1 MDDLPLELKQ
11 RICSYLAPK
20 DLKSLRSTAKFYAAA
35 TDRYL
40 VPRIFLSNH
49 PDSFQEIQDII
60 NHPALRHSVTTLVID
75 TSCLVLFPKYEQW
88 ARRFA
93 DARQQ
98 SEDKTVA
105 RAERVLRR
113 ERNQ

>member
-11 RICSYLAPK
+11 RVCSYLAPK
-20 DLKSLRSTAKFYAAA
+20 DLVSLRSTSTFYAAA

-40 VPRIFLSNH
+40 LPRIFLSNH
-49 PDSFQEIQDII
+49 PDSFQEFQEII
-60 NHPALRHSVTTLVID
+60 DHPELRHSVTTLVVD
-75 TSCLVLFPKYEQW
+75 TSCRPHFTKYEKW
-88 ARRFA
+88 ARFFA
-93 DARQQ
+93 DPAAEAADQ
-98 SEDKTVA
+98 KNA

>member
-11 RICSYLAPK
+11 RVCSYLAPK
-20 DLKSLRSTAKFYAAA
+20 DLKSFRSTAKFYAAA

-40 VPRIFLSNH
+40 LPRIFLSNH
-49 PDSFQEIQDII
+49 PDSFQEIHDTV
-60 NHPALRHSVTTLVID
+60 NHPALRHSVTTLVVD
-75 TSCLVLFPKYEQW
+75 TSCLILFPKYEQW

-93 DARQQ
+93 DAGQE
-98 SEDKTVA
+98 SADKTVA